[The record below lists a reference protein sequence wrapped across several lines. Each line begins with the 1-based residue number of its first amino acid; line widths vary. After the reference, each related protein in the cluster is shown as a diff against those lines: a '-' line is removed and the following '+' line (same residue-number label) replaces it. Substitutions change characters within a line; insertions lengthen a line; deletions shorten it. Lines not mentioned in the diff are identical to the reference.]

1 MTEAVEL
8 ELKEQIREFLGQD
21 NWEQALTLLS
31 SRHPADIGSV
41 IDELEPDYAYE
52 LFDHLEL
59 ARQAKVLAYLSTSHQ
74 LSMVRRLNQHALAR
88 LFTEMNAD
96 ERADLY
102 QELPEDVQEILMP
115 ALAKAEREDLLR
127 LAGYEEGTVGAIMTS
142 EYATLPGHI
151 NARRAVER
159 LRAQALNKETIY
171 IAYVLDSERRLLG
184 TITLAGL
191 VIAPDDQKVG
201 ELIHRDT
208 VSVNVHDPQSQAAK
222 LIADYDLLAIPVV
235 DDHEAMVGIVTHD
248 DAMDVQE
255 AEATEDFHKGAT
267 VGAMPSGF
275 RQASLRTLYQKRIFW
290 LILLVFANVFSGASI
305 ALYEDTLAAHIGLVF
320 FLPLLIASSGNA
332 GTQSATLM
340 VRAMATGEVVTRD
353 WGRMLIREISV
364 GLALGLTMAFAVAGI
379 GLVRSGPEM
388 ATVAALTMVIVVLAG
403 SLIGMSLPF
412 LLDRLNLD
420 PATASGPVVTFIADV
435 AGILI
440 YFAIAT
446 AILTL
451 PT

>member
-248 DAMDVQE
+248 DAMDVQ
-255 AEATEDFHKGAT
+255 D
-267 VGAMPSGF
+267 
-275 RQASLRTLYQKRIFW
+275 
-290 LILLVFANVFSGASI
+290 
-305 ALYEDTLAAHIGLVF
+305 D
-320 FLPLLIASSGNA
+320 LPP
-332 GTQSATLM
+332 
-340 VRAMATGEVVTRD
+340 
-353 WGRMLIREISV
+353 
-364 GLALGLTMAFAVAGI
+364 GI
-379 GLVRSGPEM
+379 
-388 ATVAALTMVIVVLAG
+388 
-403 SLIGMSLPF
+403 
-412 LLDRLNLD
+412 
-420 PATASGPVVTFIADV
+420 
-435 AGILI
+435 
-440 YFAIAT
+440 
-446 AILTL
+446 
-451 PT
+451 

>member
-1 MTEAVEL
+1 
-8 ELKEQIREFLGQD
+8 
-21 NWEQALTLLS
+21 
-31 SRHPADIGSV
+31 
-41 IDELEPDYAYE
+41 
-52 LFDHLEL
+52 
-59 ARQAKVLAYLSTSHQ
+59 
-74 LSMVRRLNQHALAR
+74 
-88 LFTEMNAD
+88 
-96 ERADLY
+96 
-102 QELPEDVQEILMP
+102 
-115 ALAKAEREDLLR
+115 
-127 LAGYEEGTVGAIMTS
+127 
-142 EYATLPGHI
+142 
-151 NARRAVER
+151 
-159 LRAQALNKETIY
+159 
-171 IAYVLDSERRLLG
+171 
-184 TITLAGL
+184 
-191 VIAPDDQKVG
+191 
-201 ELIHRDT
+201 
-208 VSVNVHDPQSQAAK
+208 
-222 LIADYDLLAIPVV
+222 
-235 DDHEAMVGIVTHD
+235 MVGIVTHD

-267 VGAMPSGF
+267 VGAMPSGVG
-275 RQASLRTLYQKRIFW
+275 QASLKTLYQKRILW

-340 VRAMATGEVVTRD
+340 VRAMATGDVVTRD
-353 WGRMLIREISV
+353 WGRMLLREVSV

-412 LLDRLNLD
+412 LLNRLNLD